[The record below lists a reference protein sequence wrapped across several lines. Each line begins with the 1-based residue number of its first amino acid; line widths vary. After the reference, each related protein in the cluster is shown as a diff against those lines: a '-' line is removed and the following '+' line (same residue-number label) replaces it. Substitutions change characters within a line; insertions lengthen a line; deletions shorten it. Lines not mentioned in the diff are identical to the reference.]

1 MSFLIQQVSLE
12 AELQMNVSEPVSS
25 TPTTAPTNSSGFH
38 SAAAQ
43 PSSCPARTFGLLQS
57 SQPDAAADKVP
68 TSSLEPRPQRAS
80 YRSSSS
86 RLRLPAL
93 PPGSAR
99 SPRISARYPGLQASG
114 GAAKEVEP
122 SSGGL
127 TLPAGFV
134 STGDLEEDT
143 QQLLEMD
150 SEVYTSLHFLPLCL
164 LSLKSE
170 NVYIV
175 PYCTVCIA
183 QFYFCAASQL
193 MEFWCCSTF
202 CRPYQLL
209 CCVAMRRLLASS
221 FSARIKLS
229 MYTERLCTRQPG
241 SGLAACMTRHCPTH
255 ATLPLPCAHVRREY
269 ESG

>member
-1 MSFLIQQVSLE
+1 MSFIIQQVSLE

-43 PSSCPARTFGLLQS
+43 PSSCPARTLGLLHN
-57 SQPDAAADKVP
+57 SQPDAAADTVP
-68 TSSLEPRPQRAS
+68 ASTLEPRPQRAS

-114 GAAKEVEP
+114 GAAKAVEPSGSARSPRISARYPGLQASGGPAKAVDP

-127 TLPAGFV
+127 KLPAGFV

-150 SEVYTSLHFLPLCL
+150 SEVYISLHFLL
-164 LSLKSE
+164 LHSSLKILYS
-170 NVYIV
+170 IV
-175 PYCTVCIA
+175 QSVLFNSISV
-183 QFYFCAASQL
+183 Q
-193 MEFWCCSTF
+193 
-202 CRPYQLL
+202 
-209 CCVAMRRLLASS
+209 LAS
-221 FSARIKLS
+221 
-229 MYTERLCTRQPG
+229 
-241 SGLAACMTRHCPTH
+241 
-255 ATLPLPCAHVRREY
+255 
-269 ESG
+269 